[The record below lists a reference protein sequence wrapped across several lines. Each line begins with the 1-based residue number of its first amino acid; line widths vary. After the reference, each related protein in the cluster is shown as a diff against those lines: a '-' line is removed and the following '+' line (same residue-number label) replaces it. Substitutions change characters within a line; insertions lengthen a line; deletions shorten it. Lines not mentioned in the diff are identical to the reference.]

1 MSEELDY
8 IKIFNYLLNEYEVMR
23 IKSIK
28 LNKKTINI
36 KFESLSGNEWSI
48 TEDKE
53 QFIKRSK

>member
-1 MSEELDY
+1 MEELDY

-53 QFIKRSK
+53 QFIKRR